1 MQLVFGPDNL
11 RVAQR
16 GGWGLARGGGG
27 CQGVFS
33 CIYSFFFFFNLRIWR
48 ERAGERQREYP
59 KQAPQCPARCRAR
72 THKQIMT

>member
-1 MQLVFGPDNL
+1 MQLVFGPNNL

-33 CIYSFFFFFNLRIWR
+33 CIYSFFFFLIYAF
-48 ERAGERQREYP
+48 GEREQVRDRENIP
-59 KQAPQCPARCRAR
+59 SRLPSVQPDAGLEPTNRS
-72 THKQIMT
+72 